1 VAWRAD
7 LGNGRSFPSLLEGF
21 PSIFS

>member
-21 PSIFS
+21 PSILS